1 MNPILRFP
9 LDCNAAQ
16 HAQLLA
22 LQKLFAQACN
32 EMTLQVAQTRVWNR
46 VALHHLHYRM
56 LRQKYPAL
64 GSQMACNAIYAVSRT
79 ARLLYQA
86 VGSPFYIH
94 KMGERPLPRL
104 LFSDDS
110 PVYFDLHTLS
120 MKEERLSLF
129 TLDGR
134 MQFGLSLSAA
144 QGAAFAAGKPREIV
158 LARRADGMF
167 ALTFYLVLAK
177 AQEGVAGSGDS
188 AGAGDQKA
196 LGLDEGFELSDDEP
210 AAGAGAGSSS
220 RVGAGAAD
228 EMGTMGA
235 IGGAGYRVPAYVS
248 LEGVA

>member
-1 MNPILRFP
+1 MNSVLRFP
-9 LDCNAAQ
+9 LNCNAAQ
-16 HAQLLA
+16 HLQLLA

-104 LFSDDS
+104 LFSDES

-134 MQFGLSLSAA
+134 MQFGLSLSPA
-144 QGAAFAAGKPREIV
+144 QGASFAAGKPREIV
-158 LARRADGMF
+158 LARRADGVF
-167 ALTFYLVLAK
+167 ALTFYLIRTK
-177 AQEGVAGSGDS
+177 ASEGLDVPDQQE
-188 AGAGDQKA
+188 A
-196 LGLDEGFELSDDEP
+196 LGLEDGLALDEVDVAEVGDANSGEP
-210 AAGAGAGSSS
+210 SA
-220 RVGAGAAD
+220 
-228 EMGTMGA
+228 MGVMGD
-235 IGGAGYRVPAYVS
+235 AGYRVPAYVS

>member
-1 MNPILRFP
+1 MNSVLRFP
-9 LDCNAAQ
+9 LDCSAAQ

-104 LFSDDS
+104 LFSEDS

-144 QGAAFAAGKPREIV
+144 QGASFAASKPREIV
-158 LARRADGMF
+158 LARRADGVF

-177 AQEGVAGSGDS
+177 VQEGVTGDDAS
-188 AGAGDQKA
+188 AGDQEA
-196 LGLDEGFELSDDEP
+196 LGLDDGLELNDDES
-210 AAGAGAGSSS
+210 AAEVRAGSSS
-220 RVGAGAAD
+220 RVGAGAA
-228 EMGTMGA
+228 EMMAA
-235 IGGAGYRVPAYVS
+235 IGDAGYRVPAYVS

>member
-1 MNPILRFP
+1 MNSVLRFP

-32 EMTLQVAQTRVWNR
+32 EMTLQVARTRVWNR
-46 VALHHLHYRM
+46 VALHHLHYRI

-104 LFSDDS
+104 LFSEDS

-120 MKEERLSLF
+120 MKEECLSLF

-144 QGAAFAAGKPREIV
+144 QGASFAAGKPREIA
-158 LARRADGMF
+158 LARRADGVF
-167 ALTFYLVLAK
+167 TLTFYMVLAK
-177 AQEGVAGSGDS
+177 AQKGVTGDD
-188 AGAGDQKA
+188 AGAGDQETV
-196 LGLDEGFELSDDEP
+196 GLDDGLELNGDES
-210 AAGAGAGSSS
+210 AAGVRAGSSS
-220 RVGAGAAD
+220 RVGAGMD
-228 EMGTMGA
+228 DVMGA
-235 IGGAGYRVPAYVS
+235 IGDAGYRVPAYVS